1 MQEEVLFGVLWRLGE
16 ARDVLACRRVCRGW
30 REVVH
35 RHPVVGR
42 LLGGRGN
49 VPPDSAGES
58 PMQRLCRAREAE
70 EKWRKTLASSKWRRR
85 EVVGDWEG
93 ADEVE
98 AAVHAGKYVV
108 VVQQRTWGVWE
119 ERGGG
124 ERFEA
129 IEHLREAHRGR
140 FGGQMVVLR
149 DKFVVVSVG
158 GFVHALDC
166 GETMDL
172 PNILQADEQN
182 GGCRLLAC
190 GDSVGVC
197 GDTKVTLYTFKVCWR
212 VVLPVFSFAQRN
224 TRRLDGTTRR
234 RERCSWRRASGR
246 WVWQQRDVD
255 SVAAAAWAWSWRRVK
270 RAS

>member
-1 MQEEVLFGVLWRLGE
+1 MREEVLFGVLWRLEE

-58 PMQRLCRAREAE
+58 PMQRLCRAHEAE
-70 EKWRKTLASSKWRRR
+70 EKWRKTRASRRRWRRR
-85 EVVGDWEG
+85 EVVGDWE

-119 ERGGG
+119 ERDDGG
-124 ERFEA
+124 FAA
-129 IEHLREAHRGR
+129 IEHLREAHRGQ

-172 PNILQADEQN
+172 PNILQAGEEN

-197 GDTKVTLYTFKVCWR
+197 GDTKVTLYTFKVGRR
-212 VVLPVFSFAQRN
+212 VDVVVFFFFSFAQRN
-224 TRRLDGTTRR
+224 TRHLDGTTRR
-234 RERCSWRRASGR
+234 REQCS
-246 WVWQQRDVD
+246 
-255 SVAAAAWAWSWRRVK
+255 
-270 RAS
+270 